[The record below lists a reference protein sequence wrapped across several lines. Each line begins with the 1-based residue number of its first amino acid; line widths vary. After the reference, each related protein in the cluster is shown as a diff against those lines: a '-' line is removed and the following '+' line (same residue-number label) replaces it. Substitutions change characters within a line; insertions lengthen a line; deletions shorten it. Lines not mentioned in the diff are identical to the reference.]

1 MSWLNFF
8 QSKHD
13 LKHTFG
19 RGINASI
26 STDEEDLFIK
36 SAEAFEQKKILE
48 AYELFFKS
56 LTNYKDGESN
66 ENITFSRD
74 NKKLDFI
81 IYQGSAKISGTI
93 TKEHLYAQAIM
104 VKKKNINIALK
115 RYILERNYQLTYSCY
130 FTDNE
135 HVILKLYHD
144 NLTMSPQK
152 VFYPLREL
160 ALNADYDKEHIKS
173 EFPDIEIEDV
183 NHIEEINPDELKIKY
198 NFLHKWIEELETKVV
213 TLPSND
219 NASMQAF
226 LYLNILFK
234 IDYLLVPKYKI
245 YQKMSKTIVEYFSEE
260 NTTIESKNEEL
271 KRYVETLKN
280 ISFEKFSKNF
290 YTSKYTFN
298 PTERTS
304 QEEVITFISES
315 LAKIRWYKNNR
326 YTQVIPTIYK
336 YIAFYTLFNYGLYPV
351 LRELLHTLVEIQNPE
366 FFEALDYTPLYDKEN
381 ETFAKRTIIS
391 RINDIITP
399 HQERFKS
406 LESFSDD
413 LNFSS
418 MNEFSNNYYLHLQ
431 NLNFEE
437 I

>member
-1 MSWLNFF
+1 M
-8 QSKHD
+8 
-13 LKHTFG
+13 
-19 RGINASI
+19 
-26 STDEEDLFIK
+26 
-36 SAEAFEQKKILE
+36 
-48 AYELFFKS
+48 
-56 LTNYKDGESN
+56 
-66 ENITFSRD
+66 
-74 NKKLDFI
+74 
-81 IYQGSAKISGTI
+81 
-93 TKEHLYAQAIM
+93 
-104 VKKKNINIALK
+104 
-115 RYILERNYQLTYSCY
+115 
-130 FTDNE
+130 
-135 HVILKLYHD
+135 LKLYHD

-160 ALNADYDKEHIKS
+160 TLNADYDKEHIKS
-173 EFPDIEIEDV
+173 EFPYIALEGVE
-183 NHIEEINPDELKIKY
+183 HIQRLDDKELKIKY
-198 NFLHKWIEELETKVV
+198 DFLHQWIDELEEKVR

-226 LYLNILFK
+226 LHLNILFK
-234 IDYLLVPKYKI
+234 IDYLLVPKCKI

-260 NTTIESKNEEL
+260 NITIESKNEEL
-271 KRYVETLKN
+271 KRYIESLKEIN
-280 ISFEKFSKNF
+280 FEEFSQNF
-290 YTSKYTFN
+290 YNAKYTFN
-298 PTERTS
+298 PTDKTS

-326 YTQVIPTIYK
+326 YTQIIPTIYR

-381 ETFAKRTIIS
+381 ETFSKRTIIS
-391 RINDIITP
+391 RIDDIITP

-406 LESFSDD
+406 LESFTDE

-418 MNEFSNNYYLHLQ
+418 MNEFSNSFYLHLQ

>member
-19 RGINASI
+19 RGINACI
-26 STDEEDLFIK
+26 SSDEEDLFIK
-36 SAEAFEQKKILE
+36 SAEAFEKKETLN

-56 LTNYKDGESN
+56 LINYNDDESN
-66 ENITFSRD
+66 ENITFNRD
-74 NKKLDFI
+74 DENLNFV
-81 IYQGSAKISGTI
+81 IYQGNAKITGTI
-93 TKEHLYAQAIM
+93 TKEHFYAQAIM
-104 VKKKNINIALK
+104 VKKKNANVALK
-115 RYILERNYQLTYSCY
+115 RHLLERNYQFTYSCY
-130 FTDNE
+130 FSDDE
-135 HVILKLYHD
+135 HIMLKLFHD

-160 ALNADYDKEHIKS
+160 TLNADFDKEHIKS
-173 EFPDIEIEDV
+173 EFLDIELEDVKHIEDM
-183 NHIEEINPDELKIKY
+183 NPDELKIKY
-198 NFLHKWIEELETKVV
+198 NYLQKWIEELEIKVL

-226 LYLNILFK
+226 LYLNLLFK
-234 IDYLLVPKYKI
+234 TDYLLVPKYKI

-271 KRYVETLKN
+271 KRYVETLKDM
-280 ISFEKFSKNF
+280 SFEEFSQNF

-304 QEEVITFISES
+304 QEELINFISES

-326 YTQVIPTIYK
+326 YTQVIPTIYR

-366 FFEALDYTPLYDKEN
+366 FFEALDYTPLYDKKN
-381 ETFAKRTIIS
+381 ETFSKRAIIS
-391 RINDIITP
+391 RIDDIITP
-399 HQERFKS
+399 HHERFKS
-406 LESFSDD
+406 LESFSND

-418 MNEFSNNYYLHLQ
+418 INEFSNNFYLHLQ

>member
-130 FTDNE
+130 F
-135 HVILKLYHD
+135 K
-144 NLTMSPQK
+144 
-152 VFYPLREL
+152 
-160 ALNADYDKEHIKS
+160 
-173 EFPDIEIEDV
+173 
-183 NHIEEINPDELKIKY
+183 
-198 NFLHKWIEELETKVV
+198 
-213 TLPSND
+213 TLS
-219 NASMQAF
+219 
-226 LYLNILFK
+226 
-234 IDYLLVPKYKI
+234 
-245 YQKMSKTIVEYFSEE
+245 
-260 NTTIESKNEEL
+260 
-271 KRYVETLKN
+271 
-280 ISFEKFSKNF
+280 
-290 YTSKYTFN
+290 
-298 PTERTS
+298 
-304 QEEVITFISES
+304 
-315 LAKIRWYKNNR
+315 
-326 YTQVIPTIYK
+326 
-336 YIAFYTLFNYGLYPV
+336 
-351 LRELLHTLVEIQNPE
+351 
-366 FFEALDYTPLYDKEN
+366 
-381 ETFAKRTIIS
+381 
-391 RINDIITP
+391 
-399 HQERFKS
+399 
-406 LESFSDD
+406 
-413 LNFSS
+413 
-418 MNEFSNNYYLHLQ
+418 
-431 NLNFEE
+431 
-437 I
+437 

>member
-26 STDEEDLFIK
+26 SADEEDLFIK
-36 SAEAFEQKKILE
+36 SAEAFEKKEILE

-56 LTNYKDGESN
+56 LINYNDGESN
-66 ENITFSRD
+66 KNITFSRD
-74 NKKLDFI
+74 NKKLDFV
-81 IYQGSAKISGTI
+81 IYQGSAKITGTI

-104 VKKKNINIALK
+104 VKKNTNVALK

-130 FTDNE
+130 FTDDE
-135 HVILKLYHD
+135 HIIIKLYHD
-144 NLTMSPQK
+144 NTTMSPQK

-160 ALNADYDKEHIKS
+160 TLNADYDKEHIKS
-173 EFPDIEIEDV
+173 EFPDIALEDV
-183 NHIEEINPDELKIKY
+183 NHIKDMNPDELKLKY
-198 NFLHKWIEELETKVV
+198 DFLHKWIEELETKVL

-234 IDYLLVPKYKI
+234 TDYLLVPKYKI
-245 YQKMSKTIVEYFSEE
+245 YQKMSKTIVEYFGEE

-280 ISFEKFSKNF
+280 ISFEDFSQNF

-304 QEEVITFISES
+304 QEEVIAFISES

-326 YTQVIPTIYK
+326 YAQVIPTIYR

-381 ETFAKRTIIS
+381 ETFSKRIIIS
-391 RINDIITP
+391 RIDDIITP
-399 HQERFKS
+399 HQDRFKS
-406 LESFSDD
+406 LESFSDE

-418 MNEFSNNYYLHLQ
+418 INEFSNNFYLHLQ

>member
-8 QSKHD
+8 QPKHD

-26 STDEEDLFIK
+26 SADEEELFLE
-36 SAEAFEQKKILE
+36 SAEAFENKNILDG
-48 AYELFFKS
+48 YELFFKS
-56 LTNYKDGESN
+56 LINYNSEESN

-74 NKKLDFI
+74 NDKLNFI
-81 IYQGSAKISGTI
+81 IYQGSAKITGTI
-93 TKEHLYAQAIM
+93 TKEHLYAQAII
-104 VKKKNINIALK
+104 VKKEHANVALK
-115 RYILERNYQLTYSCY
+115 RYILERNYQFTYSCY
-130 FTDNE
+130 FSDNE
-135 HVILKLYHD
+135 HIILKLYHD

-160 ALNADYDKEHIKS
+160 TLNADYDKEHIKS
-173 EFPDIEIEDV
+173 EFPDVTLEDIQ
-183 NHIEEINPDELKIKY
+183 HIQRMDEKELKIKY
-198 NFLHKWIEELETKVV
+198 DFLHQWIDELEEKVL

-226 LYLNILFK
+226 LHLNILFK
-234 IDYLLVPKYKI
+234 VDYLLVPKCKM

-260 NTTIESKNEEL
+260 NLTIESKNEEL
-271 KRYVETLKN
+271 KRYIQSLKDMN
-280 ISFEKFSKNF
+280 FKEFSKNF
-290 YTSKYTFN
+290 YSAKYTFN
-298 PTERTS
+298 PTEKTS
-304 QEEVITFISES
+304 QEEVVTFINDS

-336 YIAFYTLFNYGLYPV
+336 YIAFYTLFNYGLQPV

-366 FFEALDYTPLYDKEN
+366 FFEAFDYTPLYNIKN
-381 ETFAKRTIIS
+381 ETFSKRAISS
-391 RINDIITP
+391 RIDEIIAP
-399 HQERFKS
+399 HKERYKS
-406 LESFSDD
+406 LESFANE

-418 MNEFSNNYYLHLQ
+418 MNEFSNNFYLHIQ
-431 NLNFEE
+431 NLNFED

>member
-1 MSWLNFF
+1 
-8 QSKHD
+8 
-13 LKHTFG
+13 
-19 RGINASI
+19 
-26 STDEEDLFIK
+26 
-36 SAEAFEQKKILE
+36 
-48 AYELFFKS
+48 
-56 LTNYKDGESN
+56 
-66 ENITFSRD
+66 
-74 NKKLDFI
+74 
-81 IYQGSAKISGTI
+81 
-93 TKEHLYAQAIM
+93 
-104 VKKKNINIALK
+104 
-115 RYILERNYQLTYSCY
+115 
-130 FTDNE
+130 
-135 HVILKLYHD
+135 
-144 NLTMSPQK
+144 
-152 VFYPLREL
+152 
-160 ALNADYDKEHIKS
+160 
-173 EFPDIEIEDV
+173 
-183 NHIEEINPDELKIKY
+183 
-198 NFLHKWIEELETKVV
+198 
-213 TLPSND
+213 
-219 NASMQAF
+219 
-226 LYLNILFK
+226 
-234 IDYLLVPKYKI
+234 
-245 YQKMSKTIVEYFSEE
+245 MSKTIVEYFSEE

>member
-13 LKHTFG
+13 LQHAFG

-26 STDEEDLFIK
+26 SSNEEDLFIK
-36 SAEAFEQKKILE
+36 SAEAFEKNEILN

-56 LTNYKDGESN
+56 LLNYNDDESN
-66 ENITFSRD
+66 ENITCMRD
-74 NKKLDFI
+74 DEKLNFV
-81 IYQGSAKISGTI
+81 IYQGSAKITGTI
-93 TKEHLYAQAIM
+93 TKEHLYAQAII
-104 VKKKNINIALK
+104 VKKRSANVALK
-115 RYILERNYQLTYSCY
+115 RYILERNYQFTYSCY
-130 FTDNE
+130 FSDDE
-135 HVILKLYHD
+135 HIMLKLYHD

-160 ALNADYDKEHIKS
+160 TLNADYDKEHIKG
-173 EFPDIEIEDV
+173 EFPDIELEDV
-183 NHIEEINPDELKIKY
+183 NHIEKMDEDELKMKY
-198 NFLHKWIEELETKVV
+198 DYLQKWIEELETKVL

-226 LYLNILFK
+226 LYLNLLFK
-234 IDYLLVPKYKI
+234 ADYLLVPKYKI

-260 NTTIESKNEEL
+260 NIAIESKNEEL
-271 KRYVETLKN
+271 KRYVDTLKDMT
-280 ISFEKFSKNF
+280 FKEFSQNF

-315 LAKIRWYKNNR
+315 LSKIRWYKNNR
-326 YTQVIPTIYK
+326 YAQIIPTIYR
-336 YIAFYTLFNYGLYPV
+336 YISFYILFNYGLYPV

-366 FFEALDYTPLYDKEN
+366 FFEALGYTPLYDREN
-381 ETFAKRTIIS
+381 ETFSKRAIIS
-391 RINDIITP
+391 KIDDIIAP
-399 HQERFKS
+399 HQEQFKS
-406 LESFSDD
+406 LESFADE

-418 MNEFSNNYYLHLQ
+418 MNEFSNSFYLHLQ